1 MDNKDMEVVEHLEEF
16 RRRLFIILGCFFIFL
31 IFDFVYVKDIYKI
44 LTQSLP
50 FKLTILG
57 PSDILWIYFSISGII
72 ALALTIPVASFQ
84 CWLFVRPGLHAHER
98 KAALMYIPFLF
109 ILFVTGLLIGYFFVM
124 PNVFRFINYLGKN
137 MFIEM
142 YTVDKYFGFVF
153 NLVVPFAVC
162 FDMPVILMFLTS
174 IGIVNPVYLK
184 KMRRYAYFILVVVAC
199 CISPPDFV
207 SHISVS
213 IPLILLYECS
223 VLLSNLAYKKRRKR
237 EQNTHLEMEVRK

>member
-31 IFDFVYVKDIYKI
+31 IFGFVYVKDIYKI

-109 ILFVTGLLIGYFFVM
+109 ILFVTGLLIGYFLLCQTYFVSST
-124 PNVFRFINYLGKN
+124 ILGKICSSKCTQSIN
-137 MFIEM
+137 
-142 YTVDKYFGFVF
+142 
-153 NLVVPFAVC
+153 
-162 FDMPVILMFLTS
+162 ILAS
-174 IGIVNPVYLK
+174 
-184 KMRRYAYFILVVVAC
+184 
-199 CISPPDFV
+199 S
-207 SHISVS
+207 
-213 IPLILLYECS
+213 LILLFHLPFVLICPSFSCS
-223 VLLSNLAYKKRRKR
+223 
-237 EQNTHLEMEVRK
+237 